1 MDGLQHLLASSPHS
15 PSYRVLVVISV
26 NANLKVDL
34 ETKER
39 AKRLLRQLVSMADML
54 IYLLQVAGAFCTTIL
69 GPSTNVV
76 DILGISRSGTTKWQ
90 RWGAPFI
97 LALRGAVE
105 QYLQIEDL
113 LTRGDEYLIAYKDSY
128 VYECNMIAVAVSSPL
143 LYSNTFP
150 AGRHPDQLA

>member
-1 MDGLQHLLASSPHS
+1 MADIFG
-15 PSYRVLVVISV
+15 Y
-26 NANLKVDL
+26 
-34 ETKER
+34 
-39 AKRLLRQLVSMADML
+39 LLR
-54 IYLLQVAGAFCTTIL
+54 VAGAFCTTIL
-69 GPSTNVV
+69 GPSTDLV
-76 DILGISRSGTTKWQ
+76 DILTISRSGTTKWQ

-128 VYECNMIAVAVSSPL
+128 VWECKMIAVAVSSQL
-143 LYSNTFP
+143 LYSNPFL